1 MLKRFIS
8 YYRPHWKLFTLD
20 MSAALIHAVALL
32 IIPIYVRQLL
42 NQSPKTEQME
52 SVIFTL
58 IILFLLVVT
67 ASIMIY
73 LTTRYGHGLGVKI
86 ETDMRSKLFSHLQ
99 KLSFSYYDNTKTGHI
114 MSRISNDLFTI
125 SEIAH
130 HAPESLF
137 ISFCMIGGGYYLM
150 FSFNWRLALFSLIPT
165 IFLLAWGFYFGGRL
179 RGGFREVRKKIADIN
194 SSVENSIQGIR
205 EVKSYTG
212 EEAQIDKFAGVN
224 LSFKTAKENMYRG
237 LALFHSVMVFMTT
250 SHDFVVIAGGIILKY
265 YGLVTM
271 PDLVAFLLF
280 NRFIGMPIRM
290 LVHFSEQ
297 FQQGAAAFER
307 YTEIMDI
314 EPELV
319 DASGAEE
326 LNGISGKIE
335 FKNVSFKYDADSS
348 EIILDDINFTVLSG
362 ATYALVGESGAGK
375 STLASLIPR
384 FYDVSSGSIEI
395 DSHNVKDITQYSLRR
410 SVGIVQQSSFIFDFS
425 IRENILIGKP
435 SASDHE
441 VIEAAKNANIWEFIK
456 SLPEGLDSQVGEQG
470 IKLSGGQKQRLAIA
484 RAYLKNPPILIFDE
498 ATSSLDSE
506 SESLVQE
513 SMERLCTGRTTII
526 IAHRLSTVKNADYI
540 IVLRNGKVI
549 EQGKHTELISAGGYY
564 KGLYERHIF

>member
-1 MLKRFIS
+1 MLKKFIS
-8 YYRPHWKLFTLD
+8 YYKPHWKLFTLD
-20 MSAALIHAVALL
+20 MSAALIHALALL
-32 IIPIYVRQLL
+32 VIPMYVRSLL
-42 NQSPKTEQME
+42 NLSPQAEPLT
-52 SVIFTL
+52 SILTTL
-58 IILFLLVVT
+58 IILFLLVII
-67 ASIMIY
+67 ASVMIY

-86 ETDMRSKLFSHLQ
+86 ETDMRRKLFAHLQ
-99 KLSFSYYDNTKTGHI
+99 KLSFRYYDNTKTGHI

-137 ISFCMIGGGYYLM
+137 ISFCMIFGGYYFM
-150 FSFNWRLALFSLIPT
+150 FSFNWRLAIFSAVPT
-165 IFLLAWGFYFGGRL
+165 VILLAWGFYFGGRL

-224 LSFKTAKENMYRG
+224 LSFKAAKEGMYRM

-250 SHDFVVIAGGIILKY
+250 SHDFIVIAGGIILKH

-271 PDLVAFLLF
+271 SDLVAFLLY

-290 LVHFSEQ
+290 LIHFSEQ

-314 EPELV
+314 EPELT
-319 DASGAEE
+319 DASHAVE
-326 LNGISGKIE
+326 LSDIAGKIE
-335 FKNVSFKYDADSS
+335 FKNVGFKYDAGSS
-348 EIILDDINFTVLSG
+348 EWILDNVSFTVPAG
-362 ATYALVGESGAGK
+362 ATFALVGESGAGK
-375 STLASLIPR
+375 STLAALIPR
-384 FYDVSSGSIEI
+384 FYDVDSGDIEI
-395 DSHNVKDITQYSLRR
+395 DSQNVKNITQQSLRR
-410 SVGIVQQSSFIFDFS
+410 AVGIVQQSSFIFDFS

-435 SASDHE
+435 SASDEE
-441 VIEAAKNANIWEFIK
+441 VIEAAKNANIWDFIA
-456 SLPEGLDSQVGEQG
+456 SLPDGLDSQVGEQG
-470 IKLSGGQKQRLAIA
+470 VKLSGGQKQRIAIA
-484 RAYLKNPPILIFDE
+484 RAYLKNPPVLIFDE

-513 SMERLCTGRTTII
+513 SMEQLCAGRTTII

-540 IVLRNGKVI
+540 IVLRHGKVI
-549 EQGKHTELISAGGYY
+549 EQGKHTELIAAGGYY
-564 KGLYERHIF
+564 KNLYERHIF